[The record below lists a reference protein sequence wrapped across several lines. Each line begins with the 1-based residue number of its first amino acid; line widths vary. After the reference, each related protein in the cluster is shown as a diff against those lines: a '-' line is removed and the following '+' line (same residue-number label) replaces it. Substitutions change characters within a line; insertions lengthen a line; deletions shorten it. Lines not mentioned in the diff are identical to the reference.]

1 MSIVGIRDFSSS
13 KKDPGAPYKTKPIP
27 QSHSPLQIPLLVTR
41 LRLGIPE
48 ARVAGVARTRE
59 RHSPKNLDSDK
70 NFKPYL
76 VKTR

>member
-1 MSIVGIRDFSSS
+1 MSIVGIRDASSS
-13 KKDPGAPYKTKPIP
+13 KKVPGGIP
-27 QSHSPLQIPLLVTR
+27 QLHSPLQIPLLVTR

>member
-1 MSIVGIRDFSSS
+1 MSIVGIRDASSS
-13 KKDPGAPYKTKPIP
+13 KRVPGAPYNTKPIP
-27 QSHSPLQIPLLVTR
+27 QSHSPLQIPLLLTR

-59 RHSPKNLDSDK
+59 RCSPKGLNSDE

-76 VKTR
+76 VKIR